1 MNNHTILRQARTAL
15 TQDALLDM
23 AGQLAQTLGLER
35 LTTSLLAEQADLSHD
50 QLFRFFKDRSTLIE
64 AMIDRLYQ
72 RQTEVVNIWF
82 GHHGGR
88 GQAMM
93 ADHVE
98 DLLTALFAASAS
110 IPGSEQLHR
119 ALHGHTGLAVR
130 RKAMR
135 SMIADRFADAVA
147 QYQPSL
153 TREAIWPR
161 YRLAVEMALSTETLT
176 LTPEQ
181 ASRKPDPERL
191 AREGARVLRLA
202 LEAA

>member
-1 MNNHTILRQARTAL
+1 MNNHTLLRQARTAL

-35 LTTSLLAEQADLSHD
+35 LTTSLLAEQADLSHE
-50 QLFRFFKDRSTLIE
+50 QLFRFFKDRGNLIE

-82 GHHGGR
+82 GRHAGR

-93 ADHVE
+93 ANHVE

-110 IPGSEQLHR
+110 IPGAEQLHR

-147 QYQPSL
+147 PYQPSL
-153 TREAIWPR
+153 TRDAIWPR
-161 YRLAVEMALSTETLT
+161 YRLAVEMALSTETLA

>member
-1 MNNHTILRQARTAL
+1 MNNHTLLRQARTAL

-23 AGQLAQTLGLER
+23 AGQLAQSLGLER
-35 LTTSLLAEQADLSHD
+35 LTTSLLAEQADLSHE

-82 GHHGGR
+82 GRHAGR

-93 ADHVE
+93 ANHVE
-98 DLLTALFAASAS
+98 DLLSALFAASAS
-110 IPGSEQLHR
+110 IPGAEQLHR

-147 QYQPSL
+147 PYQPSL
-153 TREAIWPR
+153 TRDAIWPR
-161 YRLAVEMALSTETLT
+161 YRLAVEMALSTETLA